1 MMAVAADE
9 IGAFD
14 RLVGAYERRVKATVR
29 RFVPNRSSVDDLAQ
43 EVFLRLFR
51 SRGRYIPTAKFETF
65 LHRVIFNT
73 CVNHTQ
79 YMRRR
84 KALSLDTAPSSRDD
98 DAPAFIP
105 PDETIGEPLDH
116 IEQAERAVLLRRAV
130 DQLPSNQRRALMLSR
145 FEGLSYEQIG
155 EVMDLT
161 TQAVKSLLW
170 RARESLRKQLSPVLG
185 TNDDDQT

>member
-9 IGAFD
+9 AGAFD

-51 SRGRYIPTAKFETF
+51 ARDRYLPTAKFETF

-79 YMRRR
+79 YMGRR
-84 KALSLDTAPSSRDD
+84 KALSLDAPSSRGDD
-98 DAPAFIP
+98 EPGYTP
-105 PDETIGEPLDH
+105 PDERVGEPVDH
-116 IEQAERAVLLRRAV
+116 VSRSERAVILRRAV
-130 DQLPSNQRRALMLSR
+130 DALPDNQRRAIVLSR

-155 EVMDLT
+155 DVMGLSN
-161 TQAVKSLLW
+161 QAVKSLLW
-170 RARESLRKQLSPVLG
+170 RARESLRKQLQPLLG
-185 TNDDDQT
+185 TDDEDT